1 MIGQNKIIRRLNSYT
16 IENFPKS
23 NLLIGEKGCGKHSLV
38 QLACNK
44 LNVPMIEITHSLS
57 DEFITDLYTRT
68 ERVVYIIDINAL
80 AKSSRYVN
88 KENTI
93 LKFVEEPPI
102 NAVIFILA
110 EYDSQVIDTI
120 KNRCIIWQFKP
131 YDLKTLKEFKNL
143 DNDLL
148 YSLLNTP
155 GKLLNYK
162 TEDSVDY
169 AKLIDICKLI
179 IENIDRANIS
189 NTLSLDRHLENFSLE
204 DFLKCLK
211 LLVYNNYMKSEF
223 DNRYW
228 KAFEL
233 TKQFINRSIILNIN
247 EQQVFDEYLLRL
259 KQLYD

>member
-1 MIGQNKIIRRLNSYT
+1 MVGQNKLIRRLNSYT
-16 IENFPKS
+16 FENFPKS

-38 QLACNK
+38 QMACNK
-44 LNVPMIEITHSLS
+44 LNVPAVEITYSLS
-57 DEFITDLYTRT
+57 DEFITDLYTKT

-80 AKSSRYVN
+80 AKNSRYLN
-88 KENTI
+88 KENAI
-93 LKFVEEPPI
+93 LKFVEEPPMDAI
-102 NAVIFILA
+102 VFILV

-131 YDLKTLKEFKNL
+131 YDLKTLKEFKTL
-143 DNDLL
+143 DNDLI

-155 GKLLNYK
+155 GKLLNYE
-162 TEDSVDY
+162 TDSDVDY
-169 AKLIDICKLI
+169 VKLIDICKLI
-179 IENIDRANIS
+179 IDNIDRANIS

-211 LLVYNNYMKSEF
+211 LLLYNNYIESEF
-223 DNRYW
+223 DNKYW

-233 TKQFINRSIILNIN
+233 TKRFINRSIVLNIN
-247 EQQVFDEYLLRL
+247 EQQMFDEYLLRL